1 MFKIGVSKKGLSPV
15 IATVLLISL
24 ALVLALIIFIWA
36 RSVIKEKVEKFGET
50 IESAC
55 DDVSFNAELES
66 SGRVNI
72 NNLGN
77 VPLYGIEVRKR
88 GLGLVKNLGAGYFDN
103 GLPKGAGKFDN
114 GLPKGAGKSVDI
126 ELGNPSVGEEFII
139 VPILLGETDLYKKPY
154 TCSEDFGKIA
164 EVVA

>member
-1 MFKIGVSKKGLSPV
+1 MYKIKSINKKGLSPI

-36 RSVIKEKVEKFGET
+36 RSVIKEKVTKFGET

-55 DDVSFNAELES
+55 KDVSFNAELER
-66 SGRVNI
+66 SGKVNI

-77 VPLYGIEVRKR
+77 VPLYGVEVRKR
-88 GLGLVKNLGAGYFDN
+88 GVGIIKNVGAGYFGN
-103 GLPKGAGKFDN
+103 GLEGLPKGAGKTTNID
-114 GLPKGAGKSVDI
+114 
-126 ELGNPSVGEEFII
+126 LGNPSIGEEFII

-154 TCSEDFGKIA
+154 TCSDDFGKIA

>member
-1 MFKIGVSKKGLSPV
+1 MLKIKPANKRGLSPI

-36 RSVIKEKVEKFGET
+36 RSVIKEKIEKFGAT
-50 IESAC
+50 IEFAC
-55 DDVSFNAELES
+55 KDVSFNAELES
-66 SGRVNI
+66 SGKVNV

-77 VPLYGIEVRKR
+77 VPLYGIEVRKK
-88 GLGLVKNLGAGYFDN
+88 GLGVIRNVGAGYFDD
-103 GLPKGAGKFDN
+103 GLPKGSGKT
-114 GLPKGAGKSVDI
+114 AYI
-126 ELGNPSVGEEFII
+126 ELGSPSVGEEFII
-139 VPILLGETDLYKKPY
+139 VPILLGETDKYKKPY

>member
-103 GLPKGAGKFDN
+103 GLPKGAGK
-114 GLPKGAGKSVDI
+114 SVDI

>member
-1 MFKIGVSKKGLSPV
+1 MYKIKRINKKGLSPI

-36 RSVIKEKVEKFGET
+36 RSAIKEKVTKFGET

-55 DDVSFNAELES
+55 KDVSFNAELEQL
-66 SGRVNI
+66 GRVNV

-88 GLGLVKNLGAGYFDN
+88 GVGIIKNIGAGYFDY
-103 GLPKGAGKFDN
+103 KK

-126 ELGNPSVGEEFII
+126 NLGNPSIGEEFII

-154 TCSEDFGKIA
+154 TCSDDFGKIA